1 MLKGSWILVSMTE
14 HLQNTPETPSDTANM
29 ESCRQFKE
37 KLNSGLEVNSLQS
50 LKRIDNLL

>member
-14 HLQNTPETPSDTANM
+14 HLQNTPETRSDTANM
-29 ESCRQFKE
+29 ESYRQFKE

>member
-14 HLQNTPETPSDTANM
+14 HLQNTPETPSDTVNM